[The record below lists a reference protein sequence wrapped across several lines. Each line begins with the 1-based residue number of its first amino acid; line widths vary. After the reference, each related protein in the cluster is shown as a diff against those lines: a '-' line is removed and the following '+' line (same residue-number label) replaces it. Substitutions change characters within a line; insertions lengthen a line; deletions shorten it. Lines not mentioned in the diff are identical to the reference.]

1 MAETSLTHQ
10 QRAYDYVKR
19 QIMEVGIKPGAFIT
33 DASIASEMD
42 ISRTPVRE
50 AFRRLEREGLLVY
63 KARRGWKVY
72 SLSLKD
78 INEIFDLKVEIE
90 GMVARQAAACRDQT
104 LRNELKATLQRMHV
118 AADNNDI
125 EAWVNNDPW
134 LHAIIFAMGGNQRA
148 RTIVENLNDQYHRV
162 RVGFVA
168 RAERIQRSIIE
179 HEAFVDAILSGDGE
193 TAEKLMRE
201 HQNLL
206 RQELVHLLETMVM
219 PFVEK
224 GI

>member
-10 QRAYDYVKR
+10 QRAYDHVKR
-19 QIMEVGIKPGAFIT
+19 QIMEVEIKPGAFIT
-33 DASIASEMD
+33 DTSIASELDM
-42 ISRTPVRE
+42 SRTPVRE
-50 AFRRLEREGLLVY
+50 AFRRLEREGLLIY
-63 KARRGWKVY
+63 EARRGWKVY
-72 SLSLKD
+72 SLTLKD
-78 INEIFDLKVEIE
+78 IHEIFDIKVEVE

-104 LRNELKATLQRMHV
+104 LREELKATIQRMRL
-118 AADNNDI
+118 AADGNDI
-125 EAWVNNDPW
+125 DAWIKNDPW

-148 RTIVENLNDQYHRV
+148 RRIVENLNDQYHRV

-168 RAERIQRSIIE
+168 RTERIRRSIVE

-219 PFVEK
+219 PFVED